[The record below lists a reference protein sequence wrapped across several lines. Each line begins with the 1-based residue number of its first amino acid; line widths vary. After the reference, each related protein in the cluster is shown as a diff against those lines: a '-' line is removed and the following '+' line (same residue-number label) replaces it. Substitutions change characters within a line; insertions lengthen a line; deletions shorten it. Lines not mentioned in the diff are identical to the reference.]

1 MGEIREFRSNAS
13 GIPRQSVPC
22 RLAAVVVGDISG
34 RASPTPTDEEETR
47 RRIKQIERELI
58 DPSILQHHGRLV
70 KTTADGFI
78 AIFDNPVEAARCSVI
93 IRQGIVERN
102 QSLPRHPWIEY
113 RIGVNLG
120 DVITDPY
127 DIFGDGVY
135 AASGLAAIAGPGQ
148 VCISGGVYEQI
159 KRKLFYGYESLGDR
173 KVKNIAGPVT
183 VYRMHPEPGALHKI
197 GRRREIILIFLLCLT
212 LLVIAGGGIW
222 YLFGQSQRKVVAA
235 EAPNHPDRVQPVQS
249 VLQRDELARHFFRG
263 SRSGNTQELLISTAR
278 TSSFFL
284 C

>member
-1 MGEIREFRSNAS
+1 MS
-13 GIPRQSVPC
+13 
-22 RLAAVVVGDISG
+22 
-34 RASPTPTDEEETR
+34 
-47 RRIKQIERELI
+47 
-58 DPSILQHHGRLV
+58 
-70 KTTADGFI
+70 
-78 AIFDNPVEAARCSVI
+78 
-93 IRQGIVERN
+93 
-102 QSLPRHPWIEY
+102 
-113 RIGVNLG
+113 
-120 DVITDPY
+120 
-127 DIFGDGVY
+127 
-135 AASGLAAIAGPGQ
+135 
-148 VCISGGVYEQI
+148 
-159 KRKLFYGYESLGDR
+159 
-173 KVKNIAGPVT
+173 GPVT

-222 YLFGQSQRKVVAA
+222 YLFGQPQRKVVAA